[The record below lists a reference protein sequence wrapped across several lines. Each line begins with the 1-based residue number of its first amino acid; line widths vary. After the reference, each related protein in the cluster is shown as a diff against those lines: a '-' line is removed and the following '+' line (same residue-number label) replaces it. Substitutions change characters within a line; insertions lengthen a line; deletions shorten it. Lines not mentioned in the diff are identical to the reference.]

1 MLRQLYVLC
10 IRLRMRRKHF
20 LSWIKHCLN
29 IIITP
34 CFEMLK
40 RYGLR
45 SCTLNNEKYQGIP
58 IKNTHNNVVI
68 MGYVSSKDGFFELD
82 ETPFLL

>member
-1 MLRQLYVLC
+1 
-10 IRLRMRRKHF
+10 
-20 LSWIKHCLN
+20 
-29 IIITP
+29 
-34 CFEMLK
+34 MLK

-45 SCTLNNEKYQGIP
+45 SCTLNNEKYQGMP

>member
-1 MLRQLYVLC
+1 MIRQIYS
-10 IRLRMRRKHF
+10 IKEEKTF
-20 LSWIKHCLN
+20 SSFKHCLN

-45 SCTLNNEKYQGIP
+45 SCTLNNEKYQAIP